1 VNLLRKAME
10 RAAPGGGGRFLVD
23 GFPRNFDN
31 LDGWHRV
38 MGDKVRGAL
47 LSLWTGRTR
56 GQVERAG
63 RSNARAGRTRM
74 LEMLA

>member
-1 VNLLRKAME
+1 MPVEVTVNLLRKAME

-47 LSLWTGRTR
+47 
-56 GQVERAG
+56 
-63 RSNARAGRTRM
+63 
-74 LEMLA
+74 